1 MKNVIAC
8 MGALFCLVSGAEA
21 RPKESSGDAD
31 LVGKMIIRIADIE
44 VVPEYFDEYIS
55 FAKTVGETSVREE
68 KGVIAIFPMIVK
80 RDTNK
85 VRILEIYA
93 SEEAYKSHIAT
104 EHFKTYKE
112 GTLHMVKSLDLVDM
126 NAMNP
131 DGLRSVFRKMD
142 ALKARK
148 K

>member
-1 MKNVIAC
+1 MKNAIAF
-8 MGALFCLVSGAEA
+8 MLASFCLVSGTEA
-21 RPKESSGDAD
+21 RSKKSSGDAE
-31 LVGKMIIRIADIE
+31 LVERMIVRIADIE
-44 VVPEYFDEYIS
+44 VVPGYFDEYIS
-55 FAKTVGETSVREE
+55 FAKDVGEISVRDER
-68 KGVIAIFPMIVK
+68 GVLAIFPMVVK

-126 NAMNP
+126 TAMNP
-131 DGLRSVFRKMD
+131 DGMRSVFRKMD
-142 ALKARK
+142 TLKASEK
-148 K
+148 

>member
-80 RDTNK
+80 RDTSK

>member
-31 LVGKMIIRIADIE
+31 LVGKMIIRIADID